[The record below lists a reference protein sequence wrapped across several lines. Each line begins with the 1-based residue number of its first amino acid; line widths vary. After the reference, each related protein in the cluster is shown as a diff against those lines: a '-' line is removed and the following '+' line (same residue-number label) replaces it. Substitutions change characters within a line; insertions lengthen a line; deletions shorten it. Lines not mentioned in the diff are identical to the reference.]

1 MVTPTFTDVL
11 LQIAIMLESRAKP
24 ASPPVFNHKTSV
36 GQMDWWRNWSGGE
49 AVLFTST

>member
-11 LQIAIMLESRAKP
+11 LQIAIMLESRAKQ

-36 GQMDWWRNWSGGE
+36 EQMDWWRNWSGGE